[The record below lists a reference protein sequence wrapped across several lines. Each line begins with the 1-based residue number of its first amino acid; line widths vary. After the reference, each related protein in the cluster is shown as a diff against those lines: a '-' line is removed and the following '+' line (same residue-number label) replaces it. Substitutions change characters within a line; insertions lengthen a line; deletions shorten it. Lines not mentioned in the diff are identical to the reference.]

1 MKFFH
6 PRCTVEQFAKHTTR
20 QSSKE
25 RREHKLKNILL
36 LTANTGGGHN
46 TAANAL
52 KNYIDKN
59 EYNMNI
65 SVVEYFKYINPK
77 LSKLTSVTYEVFT
90 KNMPSLYKA
99 SYNIRNLIPNKDSN
113 FSKALFNTRS
123 TALIEEYKPDIV
135 VCIHPFIVSEI
146 MEVKKINNYKF
157 SVFVLMTDFNFHEGW
172 VYPGVDRYIV
182 SNDFMRLKLMKKNVL
197 KNKIHCFGIPTSD
210 KFNLKLDKK
219 QARIELGLKN
229 MTTVLIIGGSFGA
242 GKIQKVFEE
251 LASSNLDIQ
260 LVIIAGRDQNLK
272 KDLLKLTNKYDK
284 IVQVL
289 GYTDKLS
296 LYMDAV
302 DILITKPGGLTL
314 TEAMIKELPMI
325 VVNPIPGQE
334 EENETFL
341 LNKGIAVSALNKNI
355 SIVLADLLEDSN
367 RIKNMKLMSSIYAKP
382 NASKDI
388 SYLLTNYNENA
399 AVQVAY

>member
-1 MKFFH
+1 M
-6 PRCTVEQFAKHTTR
+6 
-20 QSSKE
+20 
-25 RREHKLKNILL
+25 KNILL

-52 KNYIDKN
+52 KDYIDKN
-59 EYNMNI
+59 DYEMNI

-135 VCIHPFIVSEI
+135 VCIHPFIVSEM
-146 MEVKKINNYKF
+146 MEVRKVNNYRF
-157 SVFVLMTDFNFHEGW
+157 GVFVLMTDFNFHEGW

-182 SNDFMRLKLMKKNVL
+182 SNDFMRLKLMKKDVPEY
-197 KNKIHCFGIPTSD
+197 KIHCYGIPTLD
-210 KFNLKLDKK
+210 EFNIKLDKN
-219 QARIELGLKN
+219 QARRALGLKD
-229 MTTVLIIGGSFGA
+229 MTTVLVVGGSFGA

-251 LASSNLDIQ
+251 LADCHLDIQ
-260 LVIIAGRDQNLK
+260 IIIIAGKNKNLK
-272 KDLLKLTNKYDK
+272 KDLLKLANRYKK
-284 IVQVL
+284 VVQVL
-289 GYTDKLS
+289 GYTDQLP
-296 LYMDAV
+296 LYMDAADV
-302 DILITKPGGLTL
+302 LITKPGGLTI

-382 NASKDI
+382 NASKQI
-388 SYLLTNYNENA
+388 SNLLVNFNENT
-399 AVQVAY
+399 AVQVAF